1 MTISRALTVVFAA
14 VGLFLGCA
22 SASAWTADFSVTC
35 ENGRNYSLRTR
46 AVSDE
51 GDLVTGH
58 LMLAPRRSVHVRLIP
73 MGVGYRYAGKGVWL
87 DGIRE
92 AAVLNFSNSH
102 QIACTVLPV
111 GVTAVRALN

>member
-1 MTISRALTVVFAA
+1 
-14 VGLFLGCA
+14 
-22 SASAWTADFSVTC
+22 
-35 ENGRNYSLRTR
+35 
-46 AVSDE
+46 
-51 GDLVTGH
+51 
-58 LMLAPRRSVHVRLIP
+58 